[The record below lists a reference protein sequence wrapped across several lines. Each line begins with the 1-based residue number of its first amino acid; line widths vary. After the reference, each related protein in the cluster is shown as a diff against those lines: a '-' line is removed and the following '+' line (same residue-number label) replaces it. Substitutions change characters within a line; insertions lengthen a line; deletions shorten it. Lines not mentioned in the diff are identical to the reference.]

1 MLLLEHLLIIMISL
15 LNIIID
21 ENVNEIFFIRY
32 YYFHGFNKSSKAV
45 FIFISFLLFLH
56 FCRQIYQIN
65 SQTFIKTRKYIV
77 IGSKVTTRFN
87 AKAHRSDRQAPSEVA
102 VITDGLMTDGPI

>member
-21 ENVNEIFFIRY
+21 ENVIEIFFIR
-32 YYFHGFNKSSKAV
+32 YYFHGFNKSSKDV
-45 FIFISFLLFLH
+45 FIFISLLLFLH
-56 FCRQIYQIN
+56 YCRQIYQIN
-65 SQTFIKTRKYIV
+65 SLTFIETRKYIV

-87 AKAHRSDRQAPSEVA
+87 PC
-102 VITDGLMTDGPI
+102 